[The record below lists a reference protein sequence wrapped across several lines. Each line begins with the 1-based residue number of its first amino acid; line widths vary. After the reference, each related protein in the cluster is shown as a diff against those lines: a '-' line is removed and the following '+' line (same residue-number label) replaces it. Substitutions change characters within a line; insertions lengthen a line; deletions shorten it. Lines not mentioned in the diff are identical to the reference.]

1 MKSVQV
7 MRVFDGDGELTILFR
22 SVPFH
27 PIHSGLRS
35 LPRDTLDD
43 AMTAAECLI
52 VSKRSCDA
60 FDAYVLSES
69 SLFVYP
75 TKVVLKTCG
84 TTKLLKAIPMF
95 IEEAAK
101 LGMKP
106 RRAKYTRSTFMWPDE
121 QPLEGDFD
129 REVDF
134 LETHFGALGD
144 GGNAFVL
151 GSKTKGVQWHVYLA
165 DDNSGG
171 ASLDG
176 NNSEGSECSTGGL
189 ETHVP
194 AGVHR
199 ANQPD
204 PTVSLEVCMTHLD
217 RTHSKHFFRDDTYES
232 CQQTTKACGIS
243 DLFPKFDIDPYVFE
257 PCGYSMNGL
266 SGAEYSTIHITPE
279 DGFSY
284 CSVERSNIPVSMAD
298 PEDYLRRV
306 ASTFKPGKF
315 SFAVSTDA
323 ALPDAC
329 NIRRVPTLPG
339 YRRIQ
344 ASHQEVDASGGA
356 VSFYTF
362 VRLPDVHHPVPDRA
376 LPAVNAKAAK
386 PGFETGT
393 DSDEDAPDRKKFRPL
408 LDTPDIAREVR
419 PTSIVSSHVAESAF
433 DLNRCPSVN
442 NLDLPAHVQSTL
454 SNHMTEFAGIATL
467 RTPLPTSLPLARA
480 FGEYDSDVV
489 NALVGAHCKPVVGSG
504 GKTIDNFCLD
514 IIENG
519 LSLPA
524 TDRLARFCV
533 VDLGVVMRRWKYW
546 RATMP
551 RVMPHYA
558 VKCNPDTQVLATLA
572 ALGSSFDCASPA
584 EVDMVTALGVSPDR
598 IIYANPCKMPA
609 HLARVRDSG
618 VGLTTF
624 DSVAELH
631 KIYELS
637 PDMKVLLRLRADDPD
652 ARCVL
657 GNKYGAEPT
666 EIEPLLTAAKHLGVN
681 VEGVAFHVGSGATN
695 PRAFREALER
705 ARLAFDI
712 AERVGLPPLKV
723 VDIGGGFSGSVR
735 QVAATQESDVTL
747 TEVANMVNATLD
759 SLFPVSSGVRVIAE
773 PGRYFAEA
781 TTTLATMVFSRR
793 IRSEEDGSVVK
804 GGDTHQYF
812 VSDGLY
818 GMMNCL
824 MYDHASIT
832 ARMLPVST
840 NAAALAGGNLAGIV
854 PRGIYSN
861 EDDNNEVPTHQLTKF
876 PSTVFGPTCDGIDKV
891 LENTQLPEV
900 NVGDWLVFPH
910 MGAYTVS
917 AGSNFN
923 GFECGSVRK
932 YYVAS
937 IVDGDPDEIRR

>member
-1 MKSVQV
+1 
-7 MRVFDGDGELTILFR
+7 
-22 SVPFH
+22 
-27 PIHSGLRS
+27 
-35 LPRDTLDD
+35 
-43 AMTAAECLI
+43 MTAAECLI
-52 VSKRSCDA
+52 VSKRTCAA

-84 TTKLLKAIPMF
+84 TTKLLNAIPMF

-101 LGMKP
+101 LGMQP

-121 QPLEGDFD
+121 QPLEGNFD
-129 REVDF
+129 KEVEF
-134 LETHFGALGD
+134 LEQHFGALGD

-165 DDNSGG
+165 DDNSG
-171 ASLDG
+171 AFVDG
-176 NNSEGSECSTGGL
+176 NSTEGSECSTGF
-189 ETHVP
+189 ETHSAP
-194 AGVHR
+194 AAR
-199 ANQPD
+199 ANLPD
-204 PTVSLEVCMTHLD
+204 PTVSLEVCMTDLN
-217 RTHSKHFFRDDTYES
+217 REHSKHFFRDDTYES
-232 CQQTTKACGIS
+232 CQKTTDDCGIT
-243 DLFPKFDIDPYVFE
+243 DLFPQFDIDPYVFE
-257 PCGYSMNGL
+257 PCGYSMNAL
-266 SGAEYSTIHITPE
+266 SGSEYATIHITPE

-284 CSVERSNIPVSMAD
+284 CSVERSNIPVSAAD

-306 ASTFKPGKF
+306 ATTFKPGKF

-323 ALPDAC
+323 ALPDAA

-362 VRLPDVHHPVPDRA
+362 ERLPDVHVPVPT
-376 LPAVNAKAAK
+376 LPAVNLAAFK
-386 PGFETGT
+386 PGFEAGHDSDRNT
-393 DSDEDAPDRKKFRPL
+393 DSEEDAPDRKKFRPL
-408 LDTPDIAREVR
+408 VETPDITREVR
-419 PTSIVSSHVAESAF
+419 PSSIVSSHVAESGVE
-433 DLNRCPSVN
+433 LNRCPSVN
-442 NLDLPAHVQSTL
+442 HMELPVHEHEPSTL
-454 SNHMTEFAGIATL
+454 SNHMTEYAGIATL
-467 RTPLPTSLPLARA
+467 RTRLPTSFPLARA
-480 FGEYDSDVV
+480 FAGWDSEVV
-489 NALVGAHCKPVVGSG
+489 NTLIGQHCKPLVGSG

-519 LSLPA
+519 LALPT

-533 VDLGVVMRRWKYW
+533 VDLGVVMRRWRYW
-546 RATMP
+546 RATIP
-551 RVMPHYA
+551 RAMPHYA
-558 VKCNPDTQVLATLA
+558 VKCNPDTGVLAILA
-572 ALGSSFDCASPA
+572 ALGCCFDCASA
-584 EVDMVTALGVSPDR
+584 TEVDMVMALGVTPDR

-609 HLARVRDSG
+609 HLARVRDCG

-631 KIYELS
+631 KIYELA
-637 PDMKVLLRLRADDPD
+637 PDMKVVLRLRADDPD

-657 GNKYGAEPT
+657 GNKFGAEPP
-666 EIEPLLTAAKHLGVN
+666 EIEPLLTAAKHLGIH

-695 PRAFREALER
+695 PRAFRVALER

-712 AERVGLPPLKV
+712 AERVGLPPLKL

-735 QVAATQESDVTL
+735 TVAATNDSDVTL
-747 TEVANMVNATLD
+747 AEVAKTVNASLEE
-759 SLFPVSSGVRVIAE
+759 LFPESSGVRIISE

-793 IRSEEDGSVVK
+793 IRSEEDGSVAK

-824 MYDHASIT
+824 LYDHASIT

-840 NAAALAGGNLAGIV
+840 NAAALAGGDLNGIV
-854 PRGIYSN
+854 PRGVYSN
-861 EDDNNEVPTHQLTKF
+861 EEDTNGLTKY

-891 LENTQLPEV
+891 LENTLLPEV
-900 NVGDWLVFPH
+900 SIGDWLLFPH

-923 GFECGSVRK
+923 GFDCAGVRK

-937 IVDGDPDEIRR
+937 VVDGDPDEIRR